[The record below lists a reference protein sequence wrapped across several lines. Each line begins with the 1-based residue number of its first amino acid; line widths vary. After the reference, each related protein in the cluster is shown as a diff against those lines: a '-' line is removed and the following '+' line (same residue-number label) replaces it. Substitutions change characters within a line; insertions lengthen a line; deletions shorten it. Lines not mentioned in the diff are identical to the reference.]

1 MLLLLPRSGMTIA
14 IIVAKAW
21 KVLFN
26 VNDLVNPY
34 ITKLKQCNLNDRQST
49 LINILADNLDRVVS
63 PFVRRISSK
72 YYSLTPKEIEIINF
86 IKQGKTVKEIADVLC
101 LSTRTIE
108 THRNNIRS
116 KLGIKNKKVNLTTY
130 LLSIK

>member
-1 MLLLLPRSGMTIA
+1 LRNSRLGRY
-14 IIVAKAW
+14 K
-21 KVLFN
+21 
-26 VNDLVNPY
+26 
-34 ITKLKQCNLNDRQST
+34 ITGNFS
-49 LINILADNLDRVVS
+49 
-63 PFVRRISSK
+63 
-72 YYSLTPKEIEIINF
+72 YSLTPKEIEIINF